1 MSVVKEVNS
10 DTPNMPR
17 KYAKSSSKLN
27 KADVQLMDRE
37 ELEACALQLHAHNV
51 QLKALLQRNMA
62 KNDQNI
68 NSQGRKEGKPFDFEK
83 HTSRHILLKFAYLGW
98 DHQGYAVQE
107 DSHRT
112 IEADLFEALL
122 KTKLIKSRETSNYH
136 RCGRTDKGV
145 SAFSQVISI
154 TVRSQLPATA
164 AAQAALSHELQYVQ
178 MLNRVLPEH
187 IRMLAWS
194 PVNEG
199 YSARFD
205 CQSRT
210 YKYFFPLGALDVQR
224 MRDAAELMIGHHDFR
239 NFCKMDVGNGVV
251 NFERNI
257 DSISIDILGNSS
269 EAENS
274 LEHSGA
280 ARLQNSYSR
289 LRQNLDAIRRMDFDD
304 TQQSQRDVGVPVGSA
319 SGDDCETNSTLS
331 NQNACESNNINNK
344 VNEVNGKNDNTEL
357 ISNSIEDVSKTVS
370 YKGDKKRS
378 SHDSESGSLLC
389 SPVAEFG
396 EVTAGAGYRMCVA
409 SITGNAFL
417 WHQVRAI
424 MSVLFLV
431 GLGKEEA
438 SIVTELLN
446 IQKNPR
452 KPQYQLASEVP
463 LCLFYTQFPDVQ
475 WQFSAAALRGVQAHF
490 QRCWAQHSIRS
501 TMLKYMLDEV
511 QRECHNMN
519 VTDVV
524 LQQHAIVANI
534 HSKQHQPLM
543 QRKTCKSLENRVV
556 HFVKRRRLAPSLLSV
571 TNPSAVKDKD
581 LKGQRDVDLRVLE
594 EPRSLDAEA
603 RAPDEENAEHVSCKE
618 LTAHVNNH

>member
-1 MSVVKEVNS
+1 
-10 DTPNMPR
+10 
-17 KYAKSSSKLN
+17 
-27 KADVQLMDRE
+27 MDRE

-83 HTSRHILLKFAYLGW
+83 HTSHHILLKYVYYSDSATIFIFSRHIHRHTSRHILLKFAYLGW

-164 AAQAALSHELQYVQ
+164 AAQAALSHELQNVNIHSSVQ
-178 MLNRVLPEH
+178 YAGFYKPAIDRCLQFLVNVDQSHSHIGQINPSPPNACIAVLPEH

-511 QRECHNMN
+511 Q
-519 VTDVV
+519 
-524 LQQHAIVANI
+524 Q
-534 HSKQHQPLM
+534 
-543 QRKTCKSLENRVV
+543 SLENRVV

-603 RAPDEENAEHVSCKE
+603 RAPDEENAEHVP
-618 LTAHVNNH
+618 T